1 MRGDGLSSMS
11 IFMAWEEDGLFNDA
25 DLIEML
31 STLKKSI

>member
-1 MRGDGLSSMS
+1 MS

-25 DLIEML
+25 GLIEMP